1 MNKIG
6 RPRKPRTVE
15 NLNLSSF
22 KEEIRMFKNSL
33 IDCIDEDDMNKE
45 YIPYIKHFLQLD
57 KWQQNLFIVYL
68 IFKYRKKTIKEM
80 AELLNINSKD
90 ILSAIK
96 DIKKELKNNDNI

>member
-15 NLNLSSF
+15 SLNLSSF

-45 YIPYIKHFLQLD
+45 YIPYIKHFL
-57 KWQQNLFIVYL
+57 
-68 IFKYRKKTIKEM
+68 
-80 AELLNINSKD
+80 
-90 ILSAIK
+90 
-96 DIKKELKNNDNI
+96 